1 MPRSR
6 KNSDQWQAK
15 ISSLTL
21 IAFFV
26 TFGAT
31 AKWRKKRLKYLI
43 RLHPRFPLCYA
54 EAAMK
59 TKDCNRPQKPHRCRS
74 PKLTPARLAACRA
87 NARKWVAQT
96 AAVAVCGCS
105 DAHRDFV
112 AQTAV

>member
-1 MPRSR
+1 MTEGQIVEKLLWPVMPRSR

-43 RLHPRFPLCYA
+43 CLPPRFPLCYA

-59 TKDCNRPQKPHRCRS
+59 AKDCNRPHKAHRCRS
-74 PKLTPARLAACRA
+74 PKVTPARLRT
-87 NARKWVAQT
+87 W
-96 AAVAVCGCS
+96 CGTPAGKPWS
-105 DAHRDFV
+105 G
-112 AQTAV
+112 